1 MLKTNI
7 TSGFFATIVISIL
20 LVAKSN
26 VDLLPQLNPIK
37 DLWILLDRYTGLDL
51 PIASAWLIHFFIGTV
66 VWGILYNQISRF
78 IPGCSSVK
86 GMFYGII
93 IWLVMMVTFM
103 PAVGA
108 GLFAGKLGA
117 NAILMTLE
125 LNILYGIVLVM
136 ASNGSYSCASNINCE
151 SHDSNCSIK

>member
-7 TSGFFATIVISIL
+7 TSGFLATIVISIL

-26 VDLLPQLNPIK
+26 VDLLPQLNLIK
-37 DLWILLDRYTGLDL
+37 DLWVLLDRYTGLDL
-51 PIASAWLIHFFIGTV
+51 PIASAWLTHFFIGTV
-66 VWGILYNQISRF
+66 VWGILYNQISGF

-93 IWLVMMVTFM
+93 IWLVMMVAFM

-108 GLFAGKLGA
+108 GLFASRLGA

-125 LNILYGIVLVM
+125 LNILYGIILVM
-136 ASNGSYSCASNINCE
+136 TSNRSYSCASNNNCG
-151 SHDSNCSIK
+151 SHNPNCSIK